1 MKFLCELILSC
12 ALSVAG
18 AKPIDELTYGTVL
31 YEYYQ
36 QDYAAAMLAT
46 LVAEEQGYVGDN
58 PIRFEL
64 AKGSFAF
71 SDAMYDYARETFEG
85 VPQEE
90 LTDID
95 QMRLAFHLAREYQ
108 RREDWQRLGEQLERI
123 DLGKTWLGREKFHPE
138 VEYMRAD
145 LAVQR
150 SDFTAAQ
157 NALRKLKRDDPLKAY
172 GLFNLGVAYKGSGDL
187 PSARDVFSEL
197 AGMEADSD
205 EAHDLVQRARLALAF
220 IARQQDDPVEAANVL
235 GALPADGRYRDIAM
249 ASYGGLAMDN
259 GDYQLAA
266 RIWLT
271 LQNQQYWTT
280 STATARLGFPIS
292 LENLA
297 SREMA
302 LAQYRNAEASFEARL
317 TSLSTLSRQ
326 SEDPSWVRGILKVFS
341 APERD
346 AGQMSIVM
354 QEWQEQL
361 GHTDWLEWLS
371 TERVHK
377 VLLQWRELEGMDVW
391 LGHLPETISA
401 YEELSHEQKRRS
413 AAARSLLVDRELLI
427 SRDRLA
433 QRSVDIATRLRALD
447 AQQPTPDADW
457 MLMLANDEEAEF
469 IGDLAEMRSMVA
481 RMNATDQVK
490 WHRRLERLNG
500 VVFWTLVVE
509 SSERIR
515 ALQRKLNENNLLLED
530 VDQRIARVQ
539 GAERQF
545 VAGVETDFLNFIDR
559 ANAISDQVRTARD
572 RREVMLAQEVKAGMQ
587 REMRQVEQYLLV
599 TRIAI
604 ARATDQLAM
613 AGDSP

>member
-12 ALSVAG
+12 TLSVAG

-157 NALRKLKRDDPLKAY
+157 NALQKLKRDDPLKAY

-197 AGMEADSD
+197 AAMEADND

-317 TSLSTLSRQ
+317 TSLNALSRQ
-326 SEDPSWVRGILKVFS
+326 SEDPSWVRGILNVFS

-545 VAGVETDFLNFIDR
+545 VAGVETDFLSFIDR
-559 ANAISDQVRTARD
+559 ATAISDQVRTARD

>member
-12 ALSVAG
+12 TLSVAG

-317 TSLSTLSRQ
+317 TSLNALSRQ
-326 SEDPSWVRGILKVFS
+326 SEDPSWVRGILNVFS

>member
-18 AKPIDELTYGTVL
+18 AKPIDELTYGSVL

-317 TSLSTLSRQ
+317 TSLNALSRQ
-326 SEDPSWVRGILKVFS
+326 SEDPSWVRGILNVFS

>member
-12 ALSVAG
+12 TLSVAG

-157 NALRKLKRDDPLKAY
+157 NALQKLKRDDPLKAY

-259 GDYQLAA
+259 EDYQLAA

-317 TSLSTLSRQ
+317 TSLNALSRQ
-326 SEDPSWVRGILKVFS
+326 SEDPSWVRGILNVFS

-490 WHRRLERLNG
+490 WHSRLERLNG

-545 VAGVETDFLNFIDR
+545 VAGVETDFLSFIDR
-559 ANAISDQVRTARD
+559 ADAISDQVRTARD

>member
-1 MKFLCELILSC
+1 MKFLCELMLSC
-12 ALSVAG
+12 TLSVAG
-18 AKPIDELTYGTVL
+18 AKHIDELTYGTVL

-157 NALRKLKRDDPLKAY
+157 NALQKLKRDDPLKAY
-172 GLFNLGVAYKGSGDL
+172 GLFNWGVAYKGSGDL
-187 PSARDVFSEL
+187 PSARDVFLQL
-197 AGMEADSD
+197 AALEADSD

-259 GDYQLAA
+259 EDYQLAA

-317 TSLSTLSRQ
+317 ASLNALSQQ
-326 SEDPSWVRGILKVFS
+326 SEDPSWVRGILNVFS
-341 APERD
+341 AP
-346 AGQMSIVM
+346 
-354 QEWQEQL
+354 
-361 GHTDWLEWLS
+361 
-371 TERVHK
+371 
-377 VLLQWRELEGMDVW
+377 
-391 LGHLPETISA
+391 
-401 YEELSHEQKRRS
+401 
-413 AAARSLLVDRELLI
+413 
-427 SRDRLA
+427 
-433 QRSVDIATRLRALD
+433 
-447 AQQPTPDADW
+447 
-457 MLMLANDEEAEF
+457 
-469 IGDLAEMRSMVA
+469 
-481 RMNATDQVK
+481 
-490 WHRRLERLNG
+490 
-500 VVFWTLVVE
+500 
-509 SSERIR
+509 
-515 ALQRKLNENNLLLED
+515 
-530 VDQRIARVQ
+530 
-539 GAERQF
+539 
-545 VAGVETDFLNFIDR
+545 
-559 ANAISDQVRTARD
+559 
-572 RREVMLAQEVKAGMQ
+572 
-587 REMRQVEQYLLV
+587 
-599 TRIAI
+599 
-604 ARATDQLAM
+604 
-613 AGDSP
+613 

>member
-157 NALRKLKRDDPLKAY
+157 NALHKLKRDDPLKAY

-259 GDYQLAA
+259 EDYQLAA

-317 TSLSTLSRQ
+317 TSLNTLSRQ
-326 SEDPSWVRGILKVFS
+326 SEDPSWVRGILKGFS

-361 GHTDWLEWLS
+361 GHTDWLDWLS

-413 AAARSLLVDRELLI
+413 AAARSLLVDRELLV

-433 QRSVDIATRLRALD
+433 QRSVDIATRLSALD
-447 AQQPTPDADW
+447 AQQPSPDADW
-457 MLMLANDEEAEF
+457 MLMLANDEEAEL
-469 IGDLAEMRSMVA
+469 IGDLAEMRSMVG

-490 WHRRLERLNG
+490 WHSRLERLNG

-509 SSERIR
+509 ASERVR
-515 ALQRKLNENNLLLED
+515 ALQRRLNENNLLLED

-545 VAGVETDFLNFIDR
+545 VAGVETDFLSFIDR

>member
-12 ALSVAG
+12 TLSVAG

-157 NALRKLKRDDPLKAY
+157 NALQKLKRDDPLKAY

-197 AGMEADSD
+197 AAMEADND

-259 GDYQLAA
+259 EDYQLAA

-317 TSLSTLSRQ
+317 ASLNALSQQ
-326 SEDPSWVRGILKVFS
+326 SEDPSWVRGILNVFS

-377 VLLQWRELEGMDVW
+377 VLLQWRELEGMDDW

-413 AAARSLLVDRELLI
+413 AAARSLLVDQELLI
-427 SRDRLA
+427 NRDLLA
-433 QRSVDIATRLRALD
+433 QRSVDIATRLGALD
-447 AQQPTPDADW
+447 AQQPSPDAEW
-457 MLMLANDEEAEF
+457 MLMLANDEEAEL
-469 IGDLAEMRSMVA
+469 IGDFAEMRSMVG

-490 WHRRLERLNG
+490 WHSRLERLNG

-509 SSERIR
+509 SRERIR
-515 ALQRKLNENNLLLED
+515 ALQRRLNENNLLLED

-545 VAGVETDFLNFIDR
+545 VAGVETDFLSFIDR
-559 ANAISDQVRTARD
+559 ADAISDQVRTARD
-572 RREVMLAQEVKAGMQ
+572 RREVMLAQEIKAGMQ

>member
-12 ALSVAG
+12 TLSVAG

-123 DLGKTWLGREKFHPE
+123 DLGRTWLGREKFHPE

-157 NALRKLKRDDPLKAY
+157 NALQKLKRDDPLKAY

-317 TSLSTLSRQ
+317 TSLNGLSRQ
-326 SEDPSWVRGILKVFS
+326 SEDPSWVRGILNVFS

-545 VAGVETDFLNFIDR
+545 VAGVETDFLSFIDR
-559 ANAISDQVRTARD
+559 ATAISDQVRTARD

>member
-12 ALSVAG
+12 TLSVAG

-36 QDYAAAMLAT
+36 QDYAAAMLST

-150 SDFTAAQ
+150 SEFTAAQ
-157 NALRKLKRDDPLKAY
+157 NALQKLKSDDPLKAY

-259 GDYQLAA
+259 EDYQLAA

-317 TSLSTLSRQ
+317 ASLNALSQQ
-326 SEDPSWVRGILKVFS
+326 SEDSSWVRGILNVFS

-413 AAARSLLVDRELLI
+413 AAARSLLVDQELLI
-427 SRDRLA
+427 NRDLLA
-433 QRSVDIATRLRALD
+433 QRSVDIATRLGALD
-447 AQQPTPDADW
+447 AQQPSPDAEW
-457 MLMLANDEEAEF
+457 MLMLANDEEAEL
-469 IGDLAEMRSMVA
+469 IGDFAEMRSMVA

-545 VAGVETDFLNFIDR
+545 VAGVETDFLSFIDR

>member
-12 ALSVAG
+12 TLSVAG

-157 NALRKLKRDDPLKAY
+157 NALQKLKRDDPLKAY

-197 AGMEADSD
+197 AAMEADND

-259 GDYQLAA
+259 EDYQLAA

-317 TSLSTLSRQ
+317 TSLNALSRQ

-377 VLLQWRELEGMDVW
+377 VLLQWRELEGMDDW

-413 AAARSLLVDRELLI
+413 AAARSLLVDQQLLI
-427 SRDRLA
+427 NRDLLA
-433 QRSVDIATRLRALD
+433 QRSVDIATRLGALD
-447 AQQPTPDADW
+447 AQQPSPDAEW
-457 MLMLANDEEAEF
+457 MLMLANDEEAEL
-469 IGDLAEMRSMVA
+469 IGDFAEMRSMVG

-490 WHRRLERLNG
+490 WHSRLERLNG

-509 SSERIR
+509 ASERIR
-515 ALQRKLNENNLLLED
+515 ALQRRLNENNLLLDD

-545 VAGVETDFLNFIDR
+545 VAGVETDFLSFIDR

-604 ARATDQLAM
+604 ARATDQLAI

>member
-12 ALSVAG
+12 TLSVAG

-172 GLFNLGVAYKGSGDL
+172 GLFNLGVAYKGLGDL

-317 TSLSTLSRQ
+317 TSLNALSRQ
-326 SEDPSWVRGILKVFS
+326 SEDPSWVRGILNVFS

-447 AQQPTPDADW
+447 AQQPAPDADW
-457 MLMLANDEEAEF
+457 MLMLANDEEAEL
-469 IGDLAEMRSMVA
+469 IGDFAEMRSMVA

-490 WHRRLERLNG
+490 WHSRLERLNG

-545 VAGVETDFLNFIDR
+545 VAGVETDFLSFIDR
-559 ANAISDQVRTARD
+559 ADAISDQVRTARD